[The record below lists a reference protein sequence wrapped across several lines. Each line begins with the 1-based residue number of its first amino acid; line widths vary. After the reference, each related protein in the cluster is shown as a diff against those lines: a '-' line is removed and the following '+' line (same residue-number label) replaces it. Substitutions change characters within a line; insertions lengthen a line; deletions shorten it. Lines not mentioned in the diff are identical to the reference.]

1 MSYQEEMIQMDQSH
15 VPAMEVPEN
24 IFEMLTNQSF
34 VRLLAEKLGNL
45 NNSNT
50 STCSGSE
57 IAEKVTMPAFVIPH
71 YENSDKLKGHSNY
84 RSWKQRV
91 ERDMLALGRS
101 QFLKY
106 DMGGPDCTMTK
117 EEKHMYNAQVLQY
130 LEASLQHAPKTVIE
144 NEQSAAEAFQKLT
157 QMFGKNDVQKMVEL
171 LDNFGKT
178 VFYPRMNPVNF
189 VSQFEKGIQEFKELG
204 VPLDPKIVV
213 AYFLHK
219 VKNANGFLAFFT
231 TMTTLPEATRTYE
244 FVKNA
249 FLEVANCQYFRE
261 VDNSMY
267 TSSSLNDICSE
278 CFNDTDRNL
287 ETEINEVYTACSLC
301 FDYPIGE
308 SNMFTNNLNS
318 VSVFCIKCGKSDN
331 NICDFCLESRHD
343 RSYREPHTKKEKNSF
358 KSPSYFKEE
367 KADSSPY
374 SIEQLKKIRNMTPAE
389 KREASCKKCGLLF
402 HRSAACT
409 NTERFCYYCH
419 KKGHEKKD
427 CRKLKEYKSKN

>member
-1 MSYQEEMIQMDQSH
+1 
-15 VPAMEVPEN
+15 
-24 IFEMLTNQSF
+24 
-34 VRLLAEKLGNL
+34 
-45 NNSNT
+45 
-50 STCSGSE
+50 
-57 IAEKVTMPAFVIPH
+57 MPAFVIPH
-71 YENSDKLKGHSNY
+71 YENSDKLKGHSNF

-101 QFLKY
+101 EFLNY
-106 DMGGPDCTMTK
+106 DMGGPDCTMSN

-157 QMFGKNDVQKMVEL
+157 KMFGKNDVQKMVEL

-231 TMTTLPEATRTYE
+231 TMTTLPEATRTYD

-249 FLEVANCQYFRE
+249 FLEVANSQYFRE
-261 VDNSMY
+261 VDN
-267 TSSSLNDICSE
+267 
-278 CFNDTDRNL
+278 
-287 ETEINEVYTACSLC
+287 
-301 FDYPIGE
+301 
-308 SNMFTNNLNS
+308 
-318 VSVFCIKCGKSDN
+318 K
-331 NICDFCLESRHD
+331 SRHD

-358 KSPSYFKEE
+358 KSPSYLKE
-367 KADSSPY
+367 KKGDSSPY
-374 SIEQLKKIRNMTPAE
+374 SIEQLEKIKKMTPPE

-419 KKGHEKKD
+419 KKGHEKKH
-427 CRKLKEYKSKN
+427 CRKLKEYKSSKSLFDLNNFCTFATFLVDSDLIRSRLS